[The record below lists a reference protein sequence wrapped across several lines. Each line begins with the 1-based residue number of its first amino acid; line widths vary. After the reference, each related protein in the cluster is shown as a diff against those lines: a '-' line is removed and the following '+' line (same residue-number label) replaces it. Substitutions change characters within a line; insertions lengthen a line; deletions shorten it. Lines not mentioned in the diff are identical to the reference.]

1 MLEGKNRVLVI
12 EDDIVQSTLV
22 SKMLESHGFFPV
34 TCNNPDDAVRMLDDT
49 IAVVLLD
56 LRMPKVSGIELL
68 PKIKKKAPYTPVVVS
83 SGEKLDKAVE
93 SIRGGAAWFLQKPYS
108 APQLTAVLKTVLQ
121 SFVGLDPVECNEE
134 IRCAGLVGEAESTQR
149 LFRFAKKAALSD
161 CTVFVTGE
169 SGTGKTALARFIH
182 ENSNRAPKPFVSI
195 SCAAL
200 PRDLLEAELFGY
212 EKGAFT
218 GAVSAK
224 PGLAEVANGGTLF
237 LDEIGDLPLELQPK
251 LLTFLQDQMLAR
263 IGSNVRRKGDVRI
276 IAATWQDLD
285 AMCRRRTF
293 REDLYYRLM
302 VLPLQVAPLRERR
315 DDIPIL
321 VQHIMASINE
331 RREPSLDKLSLSS
344 DAMNK
349 LFSYTWP
356 GNIRELA
363 NVLQRA
369 AVLVEGSVI
378 TSHEIVLGTLAGPTR
393 YQAESQVEENMTS
406 EMDSVFEKL
415 TIDEA
420 ITLEEVEKRAVVQA
434 LAAVGW
440 NRAAAA
446 RMLGISERGL
456 YNKIRK
462 FGLKPNVQ

>member
-1 MLEGKNRVLVI
+1 MLEGKNRVLVV

-22 SKMLESHGFFPV
+22 AKMLESHGFCPV
-34 TCNNPDDAVRMLDDT
+34 TCNNPADAVRMLDDT

-68 PKIKKKAPYTPVVVS
+68 PQIRKKFPYTPVVVS

-93 SIRGGAAWFLQKPYS
+93 SIRGGASWFLQKPYS
-108 APQLTAVLKTVLQ
+108 PPQLTAVLKTVLQ
-121 SFVGLDPVECNEE
+121 SFGGLDTAESADD
-134 IRCAGLVGEAESTQR
+134 IRSAGLVGEAESTIR
-149 LFRFAKKAALSD
+149 LFRFAKKAALAD
-161 CTVFVTGE
+161 CAVFVTGE

-182 ENSNRAPKPFVSI
+182 ENSNRASKPFVSI

-218 GAVSAK
+218 GAVAAK

-251 LLTFLQDQMLAR
+251 LLTFLQDQMVAR
-263 IGSNVRRKGDVRI
+263 IGSNVRRKVDVRI
-276 IAATWQDLD
+276 IAATWQDLEG
-285 AMCRRRTF
+285 MCRKREF

-302 VLPLQVAPLRERR
+302 VLPLQVTSLRERR

-321 VQHIMASINE
+321 VQHILGSINA
-331 RREPSLDKLSLSS
+331 RRESSLERLSLSS
-344 DAMNK
+344 EALNK
-349 LFSYTWP
+349 LLAYAWP
-356 GNIRELA
+356 GNIRELE

-378 TSHEIVLGTLAGPTR
+378 TSNEIVLGTLTSGDSPR
-393 YQAESQVEENMTS
+393 QPQFEESMPS
-406 EMDSVFEKL
+406 EMDSVFRNL

-434 LAAVGW
+434 LAAVNW

-462 FGLKPNVQ
+462 FGLKPSVQ